1 MPRDTFRAVTHDVVR
16 CHLAI
21 DQLVCRAFSHSI
33 RLTKRQLGRM
43 GRRWNMDSRKTP
55 PEPDS
60 AQAAYERISGRI
72 MLPHFNGMGK
82 TQFVQAGVGIHHFGH
97 DPRPVLIRAR
107 CSRASR
113 HDVAKGLIDG
123 HGKAALAYFLTDGMR
138 DTEFFR
144 KQDAPG
150 IGGPPEQRLAFP
162 VPRENPGAV
171 GRQQTADAQV
181 AADRHKAFWIGPL
194 RSGNSSG

>member
-1 MPRDTFRAVTHDVVR
+1 
-16 CHLAI
+16 
-21 DQLVCRAFSHSI
+21 
-33 RLTKRQLGRM
+33 
-43 GRRWNMDSRKTP
+43 
-55 PEPDS
+55 
-60 AQAAYERISGRI
+60 

-82 TQFVQAGVGIHHFGH
+82 TQFVQAGVGIHHFGR

-107 CSRASR
+107 RSRASR

-150 IGGPPEQRLAFP
+150 IGGPPEQRLPFP

-181 AADRHKAFWIGPL
+181 AADRHKAFGIGPL
-194 RSGNSSG
+194 RIRKQFRVIGMQAIYHTPRSRRGRYPVYGKGDLSLLSAFNINV

>member
-1 MPRDTFRAVTHDVVR
+1 M
-16 CHLAI
+16 
-21 DQLVCRAFSHSI
+21 
-33 RLTKRQLGRM
+33 
-43 GRRWNMDSRKTP
+43 
-55 PEPDS
+55 
-60 AQAAYERISGRI
+60 
-72 MLPHFNGMGK
+72 
-82 TQFVQAGVGIHHFGH
+82 QAGVGIHHFGH

-107 CSRASR
+107 RSRASR

-150 IGGPPEQRLAFP
+150 IGGPPEQRLPFP

-181 AADRHKAFWIGPL
+181 AADPPQGPL
-194 RSGNSSG
+194 DRPLPDQETVPGNWDASGISYAALRRGRYPVYGKGGLSLLSTFNINV